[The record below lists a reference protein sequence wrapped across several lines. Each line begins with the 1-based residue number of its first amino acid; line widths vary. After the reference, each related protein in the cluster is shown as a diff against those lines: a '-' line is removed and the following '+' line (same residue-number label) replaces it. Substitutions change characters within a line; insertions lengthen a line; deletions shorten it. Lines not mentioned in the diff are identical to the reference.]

1 MGTGGIEGIGGFGGR
16 RLAAACGRVAAWSWG
31 LHHLPASQASDVAHE
46 LRDLGYPMVWI
57 PEIVGSKE
65 ILSHAGLLLSA
76 GPDQI
81 VGTGIA
87 SIYARDPMAM
97 ANGARTLGEAHPGR
111 FVLGIGVSSERSVTR
126 RGGTYGPPLATMQA
140 YLDAMAAAA
149 YAGPE
154 PDPPVP
160 LVLAAV
166 GPRMLELAAERA
178 DGAHPFF
185 VPVEHTADARRILGP
200 EPWLAVAVPIV
211 MVAEATEARRI
222 ARSFAGHY
230 FELPHHRANLERY
243 GFGEADL
250 AGHGSDRVID
260 TIVAWGS
267 VDAIANRVRAHLE
280 AGADQVALMLRT
292 EPPSDSGLAAW
303 RELAAALLEPGA
315 RAV

>member
-1 MGTGGIEGIGGFGGR
+1 MAMGIGGFGGR
-16 RLAAACGRVAAWSWG
+16 RLAATTGRVVAWSWG
-31 LHHLPASQASDVAHE
+31 LHQLSAAAAREVTDGLTAA
-46 LRDLGYPMVWI
+46 GYPMVWI
-57 PEIVGSKE
+57 PEVVGSKE
-65 ILSHAGLLLSA
+65 ILAHAGLLLAST
-76 GPDQI
+76 PRLI

-97 ANGARTLGEAHPGR
+97 ANGARALGEAYPGR

-126 RGGTYGPPLATMQA
+126 RGGSYGLPLATMRG

-149 YAGPE
+149 YAGPA

-166 GPRMLELAAERA
+166 GPRMLELAAERT

-185 VPVEHTADARRILGP
+185 VPVDHTADARRILGS

-211 MVAEATEARRI
+211 MSADPGEARRI
-222 ARSFAGHY
+222 ARGFAGHF
-230 FELPHHRANLERY
+230 FELPHHRANLGRY

-260 TIVAWGS
+260 AIVAWGS
-267 VDAIANRVRAHLE
+267 VDGIAARVRAHLD
-280 AGADQVALMLRT
+280 AGADQVALMIRT
-292 EPPSDSGLAAW
+292 EPGTDPGMGAW
-303 RELAAALLEPGA
+303 HELAGALREVWHAGDRPG
-315 RAV
+315 

>member
-1 MGTGGIEGIGGFGGR
+1 MGIGGVGGR
-16 RLAAACGRVAAWSWG
+16 RLASQFGPIAAWSWSSHQLSAQRAG
-31 LHHLPASQASDVAHE
+31 EVARE
-46 LRDLGYPMVWI
+46 IEALGYPMTWI
-57 PEIVGSKE
+57 PEVVGSKE
-65 ILSHAGLLLSA
+65 VFAHSALLLSA
-76 GPDQI
+76 TSRLG

-97 ANGARTLGEAHPGR
+97 ANAAKALAEAYPGR

-126 RGGTYGPPLATMQA
+126 RGGNYGPPLTTMRD
-140 YLDAMAAAA
+140 YLDAMMAAA

-185 VPVEHTADARRILGP
+185 VPVEHTADARRIVGP
-200 EPWLAVAVPIV
+200 DPWLVVAVPIV
-211 MVAEATEARRI
+211 FATDPAEARRV

-230 FELPHHRANLERY
+230 FELPHHRANLGRY

-260 TIVAWGS
+260 AIVAWGG
-267 VDAIANRVRAHLE
+267 VDAIASRVQDHLA

-292 EPPSDSGLAAW
+292 EPAADPGLTAW
-303 RELAAALLEPGA
+303 RELAAALLDIEST
-315 RAV
+315 RISR

>member
-1 MGTGGIEGIGGFGGR
+1 MGTGGVGGFGGR
-16 RLAAACGRVAAWSWG
+16 RLAAASGRIAAWSWG
-31 LHHLPASQASDVAHE
+31 LHQLSAAEAAHVARE
-46 LRDLGYPMVWI
+46 LRTLGYPMVWI

-65 ILSHAGLLLSA
+65 ILAHAGLLLTA
-76 GPDQI
+76 APDLV

-97 ANGARTLGEAHPGR
+97 ANGARALGEAYPGR

-126 RGGTYGPPLATMQA
+126 RGGAYGPPLATMRG

-154 PDPPVP
+154 PEPPVP

-185 VPVEHTADARRILGP
+185 VPVEHTADARRILGT

-211 MVAEATEARRI
+211 MASEATEARRI

-230 FELPHHRANLERY
+230 FELPHHRANLQRY

-250 AGHGSDRVID
+250 SDHGSDRVID
-260 TIVAWGS
+260 AIVAWGS
-267 VDAIANRVRAHLE
+267 VEAIAARVRGHLE

-292 EPPSDSGLAAW
+292 EPASDPGVAAW
-303 RELAAALLEPGA
+303 RELAAALLEVEA